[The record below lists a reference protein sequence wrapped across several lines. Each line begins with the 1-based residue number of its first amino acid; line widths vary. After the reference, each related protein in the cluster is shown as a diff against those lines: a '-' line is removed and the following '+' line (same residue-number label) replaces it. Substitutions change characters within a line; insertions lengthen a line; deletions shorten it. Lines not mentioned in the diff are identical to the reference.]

1 MPKRG
6 EEMTSGRGGSPY
18 PPRQSR
24 PKRGGC
30 GEPPRKTHLTPPG
43 VEALCTSGKKGE
55 QKRPV
60 ETAVFRTEHGI
71 DGDAHAGPWH
81 RQVSL
86 LAAEDV
92 EIVRRTL
99 PDVRPG
105 AFAENVVVSGI
116 DLAALGLGSR
126 LRLGAAAILSVTQ
139 IGKVCHTPCA
149 IGRLTGDCI
158 MPRLGLFARVLE
170 GGEVRVGDAAEV
182 VALVPRERFQAVVV
196 TVSDRCARGLT
207 EDTAGPAAAQ
217 MLEANLDLHIYRY
230 TVVPDEQDEIAERLR
245 HYADGH
251 SIDLVV
257 TVGGTGPAPRDVTP
271 EATRAVV
278 ERPTPGFD
286 EAMRAASLALTPHA
300 MLSRGASGIR
310 GATLILNLPGSKR
323 GATENL
329 EAILPALP
337 HGLEKLRGD
346 PADCGRPPDAGASAE
361 PAPGNTDA

>member
-1 MPKRG
+1 MP
-6 EEMTSGRGGSPY
+6 S
-18 PPRQSR
+18 
-24 PKRGGC
+24 
-30 GEPPRKTHLTPPG
+30 
-43 VEALCTSGKKGE
+43 VEALCTSDKEGE

-71 DGDAHAGPWH
+71 DGDAHAGRWH

-86 LAAEDV
+86 LAAEDI
-92 EIVRRTL
+92 EIVRRAL

-158 MPRLGLFARVLE
+158 MPRMGLFARVLE

-182 VALVPRERFQAVVV
+182 VALVPRERFQAVIV
-196 TVSDRCARGLT
+196 TVSDRCARGLV
-207 EDTAGPAAAQ
+207 EDTAGPAVAQ
-217 MLEANLDLHIYRY
+217 MLEANLGLHIYRY

-337 HGLEKLRGD
+337 HGLKKLRGD
-346 PADCGRPPDAGASAE
+346 PADCGRPPDTGAAAD
-361 PAPGNTDA
+361 PAPGNADA